1 MLVPTANYI
10 INLFLSKPI
19 IATLAG
25 TFELNDRCVDQC
37 PTGSMS
43 VPSET
48 GGMKCQDCD
57 GGICPKG
64 KNALMVCLY
73 RRFVTV
79 ITGKFLLSL
88 YVLLKS

>member
-1 MLVPTANYI
+1 MLELCLFQLQTI
-10 INLFLSKPI
+10 SFNLSLSKQI
-19 IATLAG
+19 TAILLAG
-25 TFELNDRCVDQC
+25 TFELNDRCVNQC

-64 KNALMVCLY
+64 
-73 RRFVTV
+73 TI
-79 ITGKFLLSL
+79 ITYYSMEATCIDISVANVYSKQ
-88 YVLLKS
+88 